1 MTEIKVVGV
10 TIAILMVG
18 GAAPAIAEFASQTSE
33 QYDSEYCTWEIA
45 GPIVQGEPPN
55 WECVPPGTAVPF

>member
-18 GAAPAIAEFASQTSE
+18 SAAPAMAEFTSQTSE

-45 GPIVQGEPPN
+45 GPIVQGEAPN
-55 WECVPPGTAVPF
+55 